1 VWDFWKYRIVWG
13 FWLLAFG
20 AGILAPGAMAQQAP
34 DFTQAE
40 AMLHFLQSCAANTAS
55 PQELDRLLALPGT
68 ELVVQQQNISRRVT
82 MEQYR
87 SVLQAACVGKIAAVK
102 PTDAG
107 TRAERGVEG
116 LTQDVAPSLL
126 WGRENLPLLESRLGG
141 LRRNHSIGDA
151 LPLARKYLPEQ
162 VPPEQ
167 IPLAPK
173 FYIVMGGRAGAAAI
187 EDQLYFDVLSSSWRA
202 SVGKSPYT
210 SPAEVVEFFAHEAH
224 HLGYG
229 QFLDRKRASL
239 QFTPGEDQAWRFLT
253 AIMMEGS
260 ATFLINGHETLAD
273 LHTTPEFPAYLAKV
287 PELLPAMQDVLRR
300 ALAGPISDEAYD
312 EATSAFLGMGY
323 HAAGA
328 KMLSVIYDK
337 RGLKGVTEIMAD
349 PRLLLAAYNGCA
361 SPAAQFRFDPQFA
374 GRVAQMGKA
383 PEKLGSGHRQR
394 IGFVNGSKETDRAS
408 LDGQP
413 GRLSLHKHISTPGA
427 MISALVAFHAN
438 QTPSPSCAGGSGC
451 GCGGHRRGAAAKK
464 RAAGTGPAAAR
475 S

>member
-1 VWDFWKYRIVWG
+1 MWDVWKCRLIAG
-13 FWLLAFG
+13 FWLLALG
-20 AGILAPGAMAQQAP
+20 AGILTPRALAQEVP

-40 AMLHFLQSCAANTAS
+40 AMLDFLRSCAADKAS
-55 PQELDRLLALPGT
+55 PQELDRVITLPGT
-68 ELVVQQQNISRRVT
+68 KLVVQQQNISRRVT

-87 SVLQAACVGKIAAVK
+87 SVLQAACAGKIATVK
-102 PTDAG
+102 PAEAG

-126 WGRENLPLLESRLGG
+126 WGRENLPLLESRLGE

-162 VPPEQ
+162 IPSEQ

-173 FYIVMGGRAGAAAI
+173 FYVVMGGRAGAAAI

-202 SVGKSPYT
+202 SAGKSPYT

-229 QFLDRKRASL
+229 QILDRKRASL
-239 QFTPGEDQAWRFLT
+239 QLTPAEDQAWRFLT

-287 PELLPAMQDVLRR
+287 SELLPAVQDVLRR
-300 ALAGPISDEAYD
+300 TLAGPLSDEAYD
-312 EATSAFLGMGY
+312 QATSTFLGMGN

-328 KMLSVIYDK
+328 KMLSVIYEK
-337 RGLKGVTEIMAD
+337 RRLEGVMEVMAD
-349 PRLLLAAYNGCA
+349 PRSLLAAFNDCA
-361 SPAAQFRFDPQFA
+361 SPAVGFRFDPRLA
-374 GRVAQMGKA
+374 GRVAQMGKT
-383 PEKLGSGHRQR
+383 PEKEDAGHRQR
-394 IGFVNGSKETDRAS
+394 IGFVMVARKPIGFRSMDSRGGYPYT
-408 LDGQP
+408 
-413 GRLSLHKHISTPGA
+413 ST
-427 MISALVAFHAN
+427 
-438 QTPSPSCAGGSGC
+438 
-451 GCGGHRRGAAAKK
+451 
-464 RAAGTGPAAAR
+464 
-475 S
+475 